1 MSRFY
6 FRTRGPQPAARL
18 LWACLLLAA
27 LPAFAQP
34 VLVRDVHPVPPYPGK
49 DAYVTLNGTLY
60 FAATT
65 PAHGTELF
73 RSDPQV
79 KTVSL
84 VKDINPGPKSSS
96 PGELMSFGN
105 AFLFTAADGVYRSDG
120 TEAGTVRLKASGSW
134 PYSLVNADGTA
145 FFLIDAGSKVQ
156 LWKSN
161 GTAAGTTLVKE
172 VGAASSQFAPSRLV
186 ALGKIVFLPGYEAAH
201 GIELW
206 KSDGTAAGTILVKDI
221 YPGGPT
227 DPDAPEGNSSEPGSL
242 TAFDGAL
249 YFSANDGVRGR
260 ELWKSDG
267 TAAGTTLV
275 KDLAAPEGEGGFGD
289 GNALP
294 SQFTVAGDALFFAI
308 TPTPDGAE
316 VYKTDGTAAGT
327 VRVAAHN
334 PPRPGPPG
342 SSVFGMTAVGKA
354 VYYGVSIDSPAFG
367 TSVGLYKA
375 DGTVAGSVRV
385 YDFSGA
391 AGASGGFVDESILG
405 NFTDVNGVLYFTAN
419 DGLTGSEVWKTDG
432 TAAGTVYLPEVAPGL
447 DNSNP
452 TRLVNLNGVLFF
464 DASADPQ
471 ALRQWKFDPGQPFTL
486 ALRINAGGGAGY
498 IEQEPSF
505 PNPLVPAL
513 YQYFA
518 PDAYFSGG
526 NVTNPKPGAPA
537 SVFEARRWGAFNYN
551 IPVTNGTYDVNLR
564 SIEPYWGVTV
574 PGGKGSR
581 RFNVDVEGSRKVTEF
596 DIFHV
601 AGGALVPVW
610 QSFRVTVTDGVLNLD
625 FTRGSAD
632 NAILSALEVL
642 PTVAANR
649 SPVITPI
656 GDTTIILGS
665 TLAFTAQATDPDG
678 DVLSFALNGGFDPD
692 DAVVDPQTGAIA
704 FAPTEVGTYPLAVVV
719 TDNGY
724 GLGEAVEL
732 FTVTVVPE
740 PKAFRVNAG
749 GNGYSTPDGRR
760 FGGDAYF
767 AGGTVS
773 LATGLNIGGTGDDF
787 LYQTGR
793 HGAFAYNFPT
803 GNGSYDVVLHFAET
817 YWGNVVPGADGSRQ
831 FHVDLEG
838 QRKLTDYDIF
848 ARAGGALK
856 ATQETFRVNV
866 SDGTLH
872 INFLKGPAD
881 NPAIKAI
888 EVLPAGS
895 GMTINAGGEALT
907 TAGGKR
913 FSADSYYAAGRAT
926 TLFFGE
932 IDNTDDDY
940 LYLGGRVGTA
950 FSYGLPSGNGTFDV
964 TLHFA
969 ETYWGSQ
976 VAGGAGSRQFHVD
989 LEGQRKLTDYDIFA
1003 KAGGAM
1009 RATQETFRATVADGV
1024 LNVNFTRGSA
1034 DLPLVS
1040 AIAVTPVTS
1049 PARAAAED
1057 VPGVAGAEPVRLY
1070 PNPVRDRLTVTLP
1083 FPAARVTG
1091 SAVVSAAGRE
1101 LRRDGHRVKGEY
1113 ELEIP
1118 VADLDAGLYLLR
1130 LESEGGRRVLRFVKG
1145 K

>member
-1 MSRFY
+1 MSKFY
-6 FRTRGPQPAARL
+6 CCTRGLQPAARL
-18 LWACLLLAA
+18 LWACLLLAG

-34 VLVRDVHPVPPYPGK
+34 ELVRGPQPLPPHPGK
-49 DAYVTLNGTLY
+49 ETYVTLDGKLY

-65 PAHGTELF
+65 AAHGAELF
-73 RSDPQV
+73 RSDPKV
-79 KTVSL
+79 KDVSL
-84 VKDINPGPKSSS
+84 VKDINPGPRSSS
-96 PGELMSFGN
+96 PGELMPFGN

-120 TEAGTVRLKASGSW
+120 TEAGTVLLKASASW

-145 FFLIDAGSKVQ
+145 FFIVDAGSKVQ

-172 VGAASSQFAPSRLV
+172 VGAAFSQFAPSRLV
-186 ALGKIVFLPGYEAAH
+186 ALGKSVFFPGYDAAH

-206 KSDGTAAGTILVKDI
+206 KSDGTAAGTVIVKDI

-227 DPDAPEGNSSEPGSL
+227 DPDAPEVKSSEPGSL
-242 TAFDGAL
+242 MAFGGAL
-249 YFSANDGVRGR
+249 YFSANDGLRGR
-260 ELWKSDG
+260 ELWKSNG

-275 KDLAAPEGEGGFGD
+275 KDLAAPEAEGGFGD

-294 SQFTVAGDALFFAI
+294 SQFTVAGDALFLVI
-308 TPTPDGAE
+308 TPNPDGAE

-327 VRVAAHN
+327 MRVAAYY
-334 PPRPGPPG
+334 PPRPGPG
-342 SSVFGMTAVGKA
+342 SNVFGMTAVGNA
-354 VYYGVSIDSPAFG
+354 VYYGVSIDSPSFG
-367 TSVGLYKA
+367 TSVGLYKT

-391 AGASGGFVDESILG
+391 AGASGGFVNEGLLG

-447 DNSNP
+447 DDSNP

-464 DASADPQ
+464 DASFNPQ
-471 ALRQWKFDPGQPFTL
+471 VLRQWKFDPGQPLTL

-498 IEQEPSF
+498 IEQTPPIS
-505 PNPLVPAL
+505 NPLVPFL

-526 NVTNPKPGAPA
+526 NVTNPKPGVPA
-537 SVFEARRWGAFNYN
+537 SVFEARRWGAFSYN
-551 IPVTNGTYDVNLR
+551 IPVTNGTYEVNLR

-574 PGGKGSR
+574 PGGRGSR
-581 RFNVDVEGSRKVTEF
+581 TFNVDMEGSRKVTEF
-596 DIFHV
+596 DIFRA

-610 QSFRVTVTDGVLNLD
+610 QSFRVNVTDGTLDID

-649 SPVITPI
+649 PPVITPI
-656 GDTTIILGS
+656 NDTTITLGS
-665 TLAFTAQATDPDG
+665 TLAFTAKATDPDG
-678 DVLSFALNGGFDPD
+678 DALSFELKGAFDPD

-704 FAPTEVGTYPLAVVV
+704 FAPTEAGTYPLAVVV

-732 FTVTVVPE
+732 FAVTVIPE

-760 FGGDAYF
+760 FGEDAYF

-773 LATGLNIGGTGDDF
+773 LATGLNIEGTGDDS

-793 HGAFAYNFPT
+793 HGAFSYHFPT

-817 YWGNVVPGADGSRQ
+817 YWGNVVPGGAGSRK
-831 FHVDLEG
+831 FHVNLEG
-838 QRKLTDYDIF
+838 QRELTDYDIF

-866 SDGTLH
+866 SDGTL
-872 INFLKGPAD
+872 NVAFLKGLAD
-881 NPAIKAI
+881 NPAIKAV

-895 GMTINAGGEALT
+895 GLTINAGGEGLT
-907 TAGGKR
+907 TAGGRR
-913 FSADSYYAAGRAT
+913 FSADSYYAGGRAS

-932 IDNTDDDY
+932 IDNTGDDD

-950 FSYGLPSGNGTFDV
+950 FAYGLPSGNGTFDV

-976 VAGGAGSRQFHVD
+976 VAGGAGSRKFHVD
-989 LEGQRKLTDYDIFA
+989 IEGGRKLTDYDIFA

-1009 RATQETFRATVADGV
+1009 RATQETFRATVIDGV
-1024 LNVNFTRGSA
+1024 LNLNFARGSV

-1040 AIAVTPVTS
+1040 AIEVTPVTAA
-1049 PARAAAED
+1049 ARTAAED
-1057 VPGVAGAEPVRLY
+1057 GAGVVGTEPVRLY
-1070 PNPVRDRLTVTLP
+1070 PNPAGATLTVTLP

-1091 SAVVSAAGRE
+1091 TAVVSATGRE
-1101 LRRDGHRVKGEY
+1101 LLRDGHRVKGEY

-1130 LESEGGRRVLRFVKG
+1130 LQSEGGRRVLRFVKG